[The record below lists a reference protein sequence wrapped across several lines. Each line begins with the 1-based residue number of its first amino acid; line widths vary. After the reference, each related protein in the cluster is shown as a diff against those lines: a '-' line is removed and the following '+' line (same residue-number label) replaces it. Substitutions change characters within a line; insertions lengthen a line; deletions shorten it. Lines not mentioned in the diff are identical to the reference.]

1 MMPAGAK
8 LFLAL
13 GAVFGV
19 CGVALGAFG
28 AHALKARLA
37 ADQLALWNTAT
48 QYLFWH
54 ALGVLAVGLA
64 CTQLPDSS
72 WLRAAGALLAA
83 GILLF
88 SGSLYLLA
96 LGAPRGFGAV
106 TPIGGVAFLA
116 GWAALAVGALRA

>member
-1 MMPAGAK
+1 MPASAK

-13 GAVFGV
+13 GAAFAA

-28 AHALKARLA
+28 AHGLKARLA
-37 ADQLALWNTAT
+37 AEQLAIWSTAT

-64 CTQLPDSS
+64 CIALPESA
-72 WLRAAGALLAA
+72 WLRAAGFLLAA
-83 GILLF
+83 GIVVF

-96 LGAPRGFGAV
+96 LGAPRGLGAA
-106 TPIGGVAFLA
+106 TPFGGVAFIA
-116 GWAALAVGALRA
+116 GWVALAAGVLRA

>member
-1 MMPAGAK
+1 MPGSAK

-13 GAVFGV
+13 GAALGA

-28 AHALKARLA
+28 AHALRMRLA
-37 ADQLALWNTAT
+37 PDALALWNTAT

-54 ALGVLAVGLA
+54 ALGVLATGLA
-64 CTQLPDSS
+64 CALLPESA
-72 WLRAAGALLAA
+72 WLRLAGAALAT

-96 LGAPRGFGAV
+96 LGAPKAIGAITPFG
-106 TPIGGVAFLA
+106 GLAFIA
-116 GWAALAVGALRA
+116 GWVALALAALRA

>member
-1 MMPAGAK
+1 VPASAK

-13 GAVFGV
+13 GAALGA
-19 CGVALGAFG
+19 CGVMLGAFG

-37 ADQLALWNTAT
+37 PSQLALWDTAT

-64 CTQLPDSS
+64 YIPLTESV
-72 WLRAAGALLAA
+72 WLRAAGTLLVA
-83 GILLF
+83 GIVLF

-96 LGAPRGFGAV
+96 LGAPRSLGAV
-106 TPIGGVAFLA
+106 TPLGGVAFIL
-116 GWAALAVGALRA
+116 GWAALAVAALRA

>member
-1 MMPAGAK
+1 MPASAK

-13 GAVFGV
+13 GAVLAV

-28 AHALKARLA
+28 AHALKTRLGSEA
-37 ADQLALWNTAT
+37 LALWGTAT

-54 ALGVLAVGLA
+54 ALGVMLVALA
-64 CTQLPDSS
+64 CMQLPESA
-72 WLRAAGALLAA
+72 WLRAAGGLLAA

-96 LGAPRGFGAV
+96 LGAPRVLGAI
-106 TPIGGVAFLA
+106 TPIGGAAFLL
-116 GWAALAVGALRA
+116 GWAALAVAALRS

>member
-1 MMPAGAK
+1 MPASAK

-13 GAVFGV
+13 GALFGA

-37 ADQLALWNTAT
+37 PDQLALWNTAT

-54 ALGVLAVGLA
+54 ALGVLAVGLTA
-64 CTQLPDSS
+64 VSLPEST
-72 WLRAAGALLAA
+72 WLRAAGALLSL

-96 LGAPRGFGAV
+96 MGAPKVLGAV
-106 TPIGGVAFLA
+106 TPFGGLAFIA
-116 GWAALAVGALRA
+116 GWAALAIGALRA

>member
-1 MMPAGAK
+1 MPMAAK

-13 GAVFGV
+13 GAGFGAG
-19 CGVALGAFG
+19 GVVLGAFG
-28 AHALKARLA
+28 AHALKSRLA
-37 ADQLALWNTAT
+37 ADALALWSTAT

-64 CTQLPDSS
+64 SIALPESA

-96 LGAPRGFGAV
+96 LGAPKALGAV
-106 TPIGGVAFLA
+106 TPFGGAAFIL
-116 GWAALAVGALRA
+116 GWAALAVAALRG

>member
-1 MMPAGAK
+1 MPASAK

-13 GAVFGV
+13 GAVLAA

-28 AHALKARLA
+28 AHALKTRLA
-37 ADQLALWNTAT
+37 PDQLSLWNTAT

-64 CTQLPDSS
+64 CIPLPEAA
-72 WLRAAGALLAA
+72 WLRAAGALLVA
-83 GILLF
+83 GIVLF

-96 LGAPRGFGAV
+96 LGAPKLLGAV
-106 TPIGGVAFLA
+106 TPFGGLA
-116 GWAALAVGALRA
+116 LIVGWLALAAAVLRA

>member
-1 MMPAGAK
+1 MPTAAK

-13 GAVFGV
+13 GAGFGA
-19 CGVALGAFG
+19 CGVVLGAFG

-37 ADQLALWNTAT
+37 AEQLLLWNTAT

-54 ALGVLAVGLA
+54 ALGVVAVGLVYIA
-64 CTQLPDSS
+64 FPGGA
-72 WLRAAGALLAA
+72 WLRAAGALLAS

-96 LGAPRGFGAV
+96 LGAPKLLGAV
-106 TPIGGVAFLA
+106 TPFGGLAFIA

>member
-1 MMPAGAK
+1 MPMAAK

-13 GAVFGV
+13 GAGFGAG
-19 CGVALGAFG
+19 GVVLGAFG
-28 AHALKARLA
+28 AHALKSRLA
-37 ADQLALWNTAT
+37 ADALALWSTAT

-64 CTQLPDSS
+64 SIALPESA
-72 WLRAAGALLAA
+72 WLRAAGSLLAA

-96 LGAPRGFGAV
+96 LGAPKGLGAV
-106 TPIGGVAFLA
+106 TPFGGAAFIL
-116 GWAALAVGALRA
+116 GWAALAVAALRG